1 MTLAAERWVLPGLV
15 AATFLSLVHYLAF
28 SPLLPAM
35 AGDLHLDIGQLG
47 QMPAAI
53 SLAAAMLGL
62 LAGPFADRFGKRRT
76 LLIGVSA
83 FVASATGLALLPSP
97 AALPLVA
104 VLAAIGRA
112 TVNPLALAIAS
123 AEYEG
128 DQARQA
134 ASRITSSLGAA
145 PIIGVPLVTSVAAA
159 LDWRAAWLALA
170 VVTAVAQLSLW
181 RVFRDTARSR
191 VRAQT
196 RPPARHLAVAYGA
209 LIRHRPSLALL
220 GGTFLM
226 AAGGWSVWAYL
237 GAFVVQRHGFTTLE
251 AGWAWM
257 VVGIGLFAG
266 TFLAGGRLG
275 RAPLEVL
282 FALGGSG
289 AGVCLG
295 LAYLLPMVSWLAI
308 GLIGVGTLLHGIT
321 QVASAVML
329 PQAAPTGRAATMTLR
344 GAASALGAAAGAG
357 VGGLLL
363 QGAGFGALGAS
374 SVAFCGVAAAL
385 VWLGRANKSENQA
398 ASMPWRATQAA
409 T

>member
-1 MTLAAERWVLPGLV
+1 VKTTAKRWVLPGLV
-15 AATFLSLVHYLAF
+15 TATFLSLVHYLSF

-35 AGDLHLDIGQLG
+35 ADDLHLDVGQLG

-53 SLAAAMLGL
+53 SLAAALLGL

-76 LLIGVSA
+76 LLIGIGA
-83 FVASATGLALLPSP
+83 LVASSTGFAFLPDPAT
-97 AALPLVA
+97 LPLIA
-104 VLAAIGRA
+104 ALAAIGRA
-112 TVNPLALAIAS
+112 TVSPLTLAIAG

-128 DQARQA
+128 DHGRQA
-134 ASRITSSLGAA
+134 VSRVTSGLSAA
-145 PIIGVPLVTSVAAA
+145 PILGVPLVTSVAAA
-159 LDWRAAWLALA
+159 FDWRAAWLALA
-170 VVTAVAQLSLW
+170 IVTAVAYVGLW
-181 RVFRDTARSR
+181 KVFGATTRPREHGEVRPTARQL
-191 VRAQT
+191 VA
-196 RPPARHLAVAYGA
+196 AYGT

-220 GGTFLM
+220 SGTFMM

-237 GAFVVQRHGFTTLE
+237 GAFVVQRHGFTTQG
-251 AGWAWM
+251 AGWAWL

-275 RAPLEVL
+275 RGRLDVL
-282 FALGGSG
+282 F
-289 AGVCLG
+289 
-295 LAYLLPMVSWLAI
+295 AI
-308 GLIGVGTLLHGIT
+308 GLIGVGTLLHGLT

-329 PQAAPTGRAATMTLR
+329 PNSAPTGRAATMTLR

-357 VGGLLL
+357 MGGLLL

-374 SVAFCGVAAAL
+374 SVVCCGVAAAV
-385 VWLGRANKSENQA
+385 VWLGCAHEPQA